1 MIHPD
6 IALNKILQTNTRM
19 NIENIS
25 INKTLNRILSKT
37 VYTNKDS
44 PPFNKSA
51 MDGFALNSMDDSDK
65 YQIIE
70 TIPAGYTPTKHIRKG
85 KCSKIMTGAQVPS
98 GADRVVR
105 REYVLEEDGYI
116 TILRQDS
123 PNIAYQG
130 ENLKKGD
137 KVLDAGIIIKPHH
150 IGIMAFF
157 GTAYVKVS
165 KQPKVGV
172 ITTGSELVEAGE
184 ELTVGKIYNSNAPQL
199 IAQIENLSMLG
210 SYYGTVADDMPTT
223 INAINKTLDECDM
236 LIMSGGVSMGDYDY
250 VPEALK
256 KVSAETIFKKVLIKP
271 GKPTVFAR
279 KGNKVIFGLP
289 GNPVSTFIL
298 FEVFVKPLLYKMSG
312 HDYHPEL
319 VTAKMA
325 ETIKRKKTERV
336 EFRPVK
342 LIDGKVY
349 NTSKYHG
356 SGMLNVF
363 TEANAL
369 IRIEE
374 GVGKVPE
381 GEIVRARPI

>member
-6 IALNKILQTNTRM
+6 IALDKILQTDTRM
-19 NIENIS
+19 NTETIHIS
-25 INKTLNRILSKT
+25 KALNRILSQDIYSK
-37 VYTNKDS
+37 KDS

-51 MDGFALNSMDDSDK
+51 MDGFAFNSMDDSNK

-70 TIPAGYTPTKHIRKG
+70 TIPAGYIPTKHVGKG
-85 KCSKIMTGAQVPS
+85 QCSKIMTGAQVPS

-105 REYVLEEDGYI
+105 REYVVEEDGYI

-130 ENLKKGD
+130 ENLKQGD
-137 KVLDAGIIIKPHH
+137 RVLPAGTIIKPHH

-157 GTAYVKVS
+157 GTSQIMVS
-165 KQPKVGV
+165 RQPKVGV

-184 ELTVGKIYNSNAPQL
+184 ELTEGKIYNSNAPQL
-199 IAQIENLSMLG
+199 IAQIENIGMLG
-210 SYYGTVADDMPTT
+210 SYYGTVSDDMPTT
-223 INAINKTLDECDM
+223 INSISHVLDECDL
-236 LIMSGGVSMGDYDY
+236 LIMSGGVSMGDYDF
-250 VPEALK
+250 VPESLE
-256 KVSAETIFKKVLIKP
+256 KVSAEIIFRKLLVKP
-271 GKPTVFAR
+271 GKPAVFAR
-279 KGNKVIFGLP
+279 KGDKVVFGLP

-298 FEVFVKPLLYKMSG
+298 FEVLVKPLLYKMCG
-312 HDYHPEL
+312 HDYQPEL
-319 VTAKMA
+319 ITAEMA

-336 EFRPVK
+336 EFKPVK

-374 GVGKVPE
+374 GVDKVPE
-381 GEIVRARPI
+381 GEIVCARPI